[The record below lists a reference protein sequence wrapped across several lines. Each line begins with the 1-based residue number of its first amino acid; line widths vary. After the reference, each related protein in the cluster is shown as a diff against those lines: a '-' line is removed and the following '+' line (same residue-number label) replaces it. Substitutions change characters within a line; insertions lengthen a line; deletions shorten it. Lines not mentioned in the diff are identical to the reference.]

1 MKKVWKWTLRALK
14 FVFTNESFRTFI
26 ASLLRKPDDEPKGSK

>member
-1 MKKVWKWTLRALK
+1 MKKVMKWVLRALK

-26 ASLLRKPDDEPKGSK
+26 ASLLGKESDRRTGSK

>member
-1 MKKVWKWTLRALK
+1 MKKVFKWTLRVLK

-26 ASLLRKPDDEPKGSK
+26 ASLLGKSADKKIGNK